1 MTMRWTTV
9 ALALGALLVRPAP
22 GAAQFFAFDQ
32 NKVQY
37 RRFDWRILKGEHVDL
52 YYYPSE
58 AELAPLTLRYAEESY
73 DTLALRFGHEVGTR
87 IPLIVYASHVDF
99 EQTNVLPFTP
109 PEGLLGATDFLKRRV
124 TLPFRGNLA
133 EFRHTIRHELTHV
146 FQMSF
151 QTEAY
156 YQSPRAGH
164 VDLPL
169 WWTEGL
175 AEYWSAG
182 EDARD
187 EMVLRDLTLTG
198 RLPTLE
204 QLTWVQSVI
213 VYPLGGRIHRWLG
226 QTYGDWRAALMYR
239 ELAQHE
245 NFEKA
250 IEAIYGR
257 TLEQLSA
264 EFQLAMRRAYYPAAQ
279 SHEPVPLLAKKV
291 ADLAIKPTWLAD
303 TARRPDPAADRAG
316 EAVYLSPVTGYLT
329 IYRKDLDRGRARS
342 VAIAGRSAALE
353 SFHPFDSRMDASKPG
368 LLLFSARY
376 KDRDALIIWDLRRRR
391 MVGRYQFTSL
401 VSILS
406 PAWLPDGSVV
416 FSGLSEGGVSD
427 IYRVTLPS
435 GRLESVTHDP
445 YQDTDPS
452 PSPDGRAIV
461 FASDRTEGGLD
472 GAANLFRIDLATGA
486 VRQLTRGHWVDEA
499 PIWARD
505 GRVYFTSDRDGVLNV
520 FSIDSSGAGRRETS
534 AWTGAFDPAPL
545 PGARGLLVGGFNEG
559 SFGIYAYP
567 PDSAAR
573 ADSFPAPAEPATPAV
588 AAWSWPAGGDTTAAP
603 TPAVNA
609 PYHSRYTLDLA
620 AGDVIFVPGYGGAQG
635 AAFLLSDL
643 LGDNM
648 IFGSVASFQG
658 QGLGSFIQNLN
669 VTGLY
674 LNQRHRVNWG
684 IGGFRTAGRNYEGEQ
699 FVSYI
704 ETAVGAVGLLRYPLT
719 RYSRIEGTLVLE
731 HSDRTDFTLP
741 VATPRRVGW
750 IASNYLSFVRD
761 NSLWIESGPIDG
773 GRVALTA
780 GVSSDFS
787 NGRFDSFLLSADLR
801 KYLRIGRRV
810 SYATRLLAFYSSGD
824 RPRRLNIGGTMGL
837 RGYPNFGYIM
847 GSQAYMANSELRF
860 PILRSLT
867 LGFPFGDFRLPEF
880 QGALF
885 FDAGRAWFLDRASRP
900 LIGSYGFGVRLALFP
915 LAVLRLDVGRR
926 FSDGGFG
933 SYGLSAEDQKRSFVS
948 FFFGYNY

>member
-1 MTMRWTTV
+1 MRWTSFGLA
-9 ALALGALLVRPAP
+9 ALAAVLPLQA
-22 GAAQFFAFDQ
+22 GAAQFFAFGQ

-37 RRFDWRILKGEHVDL
+37 RRFDWRVLKGTHIDL

-58 AELAPLTLRYAEESY
+58 ADLAPVTLAYAEESY
-73 DTLALRFGHEVGTR
+73 DTLALKFGHDVGVR

-99 EQTNVLPFTP
+99 EQTNILPFTP

-146 FQMSF
+146 FQLSF

-164 VDLPL
+164 VQLPL

-198 RLPTLE
+198 HLPTLQ
-204 QLTWVQSVI
+204 QLTYVDGLI
-213 VYPLGGRIHRWLG
+213 VYPLGGRIHRWLA
-226 QTYGDWRAALMYR
+226 QTYGDWRPALMYR

-245 NFEKA
+245 SFAQA
-250 IEAIYGR
+250 IEAVYGR
-257 TLEQLSA
+257 TLEQLND
-264 EFQLAMRRAYYPAAQ
+264 EFQLAMRRAYYPTAELR
-279 SHEPVPLLAKKV
+279 EPLPLLGRRIAE
-291 ADLAIKPTWLAD
+291 LAIKPAWLPD
-303 TARRPDPAADRAG
+303 TSADRSG
-316 EAVYLSPVTGYLT
+316 EAVYLSPITGYLT
-329 IYRKDLDRGRARS
+329 IYRKDIERGRARS
-342 VAIAGRSAALE
+342 VAISGRSAELE
-353 SFHPFDSRMDASKPG
+353 SFHPFDSRMDASRPG

-376 KDRDALIIWDLRRRR
+376 KDRDALIVWDLARRRIA
-391 MVGRYQFTSL
+391 GRYQFPSL

-406 PAWLPDGSVV
+406 PAWMPDGRTVV
-416 FSGLSEGGVSD
+416 FSGLSESGISD
-427 IYRVTLPS
+427 IYRVSLPAGTL
-435 GRLESVTHDP
+435 EQVTHDR
-445 YQDTDPS
+445 YQDTDPT
-452 PSPDGRAIV
+452 PSPDGRSIA
-461 FASDRTEGGLD
+461 FASDRTEGGLA
-472 GAANLFRIDLATGA
+472 GAVNIFTRDLASGA
-486 VRQLTRGHWVDEA
+486 MRQLTSGHWVDEA

-505 GRVYFTSDRDGVLNV
+505 GRIYFTSDRDGVLNV
-520 FSIDSSGAGRRETS
+520 FSMDSTGAGRRETS
-534 AWTGAFDPAPL
+534 AWTGAFDPAPM
-545 PGARGLLVGGFNEG
+545 PDGRGLLVGGFNAG
-559 SFGIYAYP
+559 SFNIYAYR

-573 ADSFPAPAEPATPAV
+573 ADTFTAHPGPAAV
-588 AAWSWPAGGDTTAAP
+588 AAWDWPVPADTTAAGAAP
-603 TPAVNA
+603 VSR

-620 AGDVIFVPGYGGAQG
+620 AGDVVVIPGYGGAQG

-643 LGDNM
+643 LGDNVL
-648 IFGSVASFQG
+648 FGSVASFQG
-658 QGLGSFIQNLN
+658 QEFGSFIKNLN

-674 LNQRHRVNWG
+674 LNQTHRVNWG

-719 RYSRIEGTLVLE
+719 RFSRLEGTLVVE

-773 GRVALTA
+773 GRIALTA

-810 SYATRLLAFYSSGD
+810 SYATRLVGFYSSGD
-824 RPRRLNIGGTMGL
+824 RPRRINIGGTMAL
-837 RGYPNFGYIM
+837 RGYPNFGYIV
-847 GSQAYMANSELRF
+847 GSQAWMANSELRF
-860 PILRSLT
+860 PILSSLT

-885 FDAGRAWFLDRASRP
+885 FDAGRAWFREPATRP
-900 LIGSYGFGVRLALFP
+900 MIGSYGLGVRLALFP

-933 SYGLSAEDQKRSFVS
+933 SYGLSSDQQKRGFVS

>member
-1 MTMRWTTV
+1 MRWRSLGLA
-9 ALALGALLVRPAP
+9 ALALLLPLRT
-22 GAAQFFAFDQ
+22 GTAQFFAFGQ

-37 RRFDWRILKGEHVDL
+37 RRFDWRVLKGRHIDL

-58 AELAPLTLRYAEESY
+58 ADLAPVTLAYAEESY
-73 DTLALRFGHEVGTR
+73 DTLALRFGHDVGVR

-99 EQTNVLPFTP
+99 EQTNILPFTP

-146 FQMSF
+146 FQLSF

-164 VDLPL
+164 VQLPL

-175 AEYWSAG
+175 AEYFSAG

-198 RLPTLE
+198 HLPTLQ
-204 QLTWVQSVI
+204 QLTYVDGLI
-213 VYPLGGRIHRWLG
+213 VYPLGGRIHRWLA
-226 QTYGDWRAALMYR
+226 QTYGDWRPAQMYR

-245 NFEKA
+245 SFEQA
-250 IEAIYGR
+250 IEAVYGR
-257 TLEQLSA
+257 TLEQLND
-264 EFQLAMRRAYYPAAQ
+264 EFQLAMRRAYYPTAQ
-279 SHEPVPLLAKKV
+279 LREPLPLLGRRIAE
-291 ADLAIKPTWLAD
+291 LAIKPAWLPD
-303 TARRPDPAADRAG
+303 TSADRAG
-316 EAVYLSPVTGYLT
+316 EAVYLSPITGYLT
-329 IYRKDLDRGRARS
+329 IYRKDIERGRARS
-342 VAIAGRSAALE
+342 VAISGRSAELE
-353 SFHPFDSRMDASKPG
+353 SFHPFDSRMDASRPG

-376 KDRDALIIWDLRRRR
+376 KDRDALVVWDLNRRRI
-391 MVGRYQFTSL
+391 VGRYQFPSL

-406 PAWLPDGSVV
+406 PAWMPDGRSVV
-416 FSGLSEGGVSD
+416 FSGLSESGISD
-427 IYRVTLPS
+427 IYRVSLPAGTLEP
-435 GRLESVTHDP
+435 VTHDR
-445 YQDTDPS
+445 YQDTDPT
-452 PSPDGRAIV
+452 PSPDGRSIA
-461 FASDRTEGGLD
+461 FASDRTEGGLE
-472 GAANLFRIDLATGA
+472 GAVNIFVRDLASGA
-486 VRQLTRGHWVDEA
+486 MRQLTSGRWVDEA
-499 PIWARD
+499 PIWTAE
-505 GRVYFTSDRDGVLNV
+505 GRIYFTSDRDGVLNV
-520 FSIDSSGAGRRETS
+520 FSMDSTGAGRRETS
-534 AWTGAFDPAPL
+534 AWTGAFDPAPM
-545 PGARGLLVGGFNEG
+545 PNGRGLLVGGFNAG
-559 SFGIYAYP
+559 SFNIYAYR

-573 ADSFPAPAEPATPAV
+573 ADTFAAHPGPAAV
-588 AAWSWPAGGDTTAAP
+588 AAWGWPVPRDTTAAGAAP
-603 TPAVNA
+603 VSR

-620 AGDVIFVPGYGGAQG
+620 AGDVVVIPGYGGAQG

-643 LGDNM
+643 LGDNVL
-648 IFGSVASFQG
+648 FGSVASFQG
-658 QGLGSFIQNLN
+658 QELGSFIKNLN

-674 LNQRHRVNWG
+674 LNQTHRVNWG

-719 RYSRIEGTLVLE
+719 RFSRLEGTLVVE

-810 SYATRLLAFYSSGD
+810 SYATRLVGFYSSGD
-824 RPRRLNIGGTMGL
+824 RPRRINIGGTMAL
-837 RGYPNFGYIM
+837 RGYPNFGYIV
-847 GSQAYMANSELRF
+847 GSQAWMANSELRF
-860 PILRSLT
+860 PVLSSLT

-885 FDAGRAWFLDRASRP
+885 FDAGRAWFREPATRP

-933 SYGLSAEDQKRSFVS
+933 SYGLSSDQQKRGFVS

>member
-1 MTMRWTTV
+1 MKWTT
-9 ALALGALLVRPAP
+9 LALVAGAALLPLR
-22 GAAQFFAFDQ
+22 GTAAQFFALDQ

-37 RRFDWRILKGEHVDL
+37 RRFDWRVLKGPHVDL
-52 YYYPSE
+52 YYYPGE
-58 AELAPLTLRYAEESY
+58 ADLAPVTLAYAEASY
-73 DTLALRFGHEVGTR
+73 DTLALKFGHDVGVR

-99 EQTNVLPFTP
+99 EQTNILPFTP

-124 TLPFRGNLA
+124 TLPFRGSFS

-146 FQMSF
+146 FQLSF

-164 VDLPL
+164 VQLPL

-198 RLPTLE
+198 HLPTLE
-204 QLTWVQSVI
+204 QLTYVTGVI
-213 VYPLGGRIHRWLG
+213 VYPLGGRIHRWLAE
-226 QTYGDWRAALMYR
+226 TYGDWRPALMYR
-239 ELAQHE
+239 ELARHE

-250 IEAIYGR
+250 IESIYGR
-257 TLEQLSA
+257 TLEQLNA
-264 EFQLAMRRAYYPAAQ
+264 EFQLAMRRAYYPTAATR
-279 SHEPVPLLAKKV
+279 EPLPLLARKV
-291 ADLAIKPTWLAD
+291 ADLAIKPTHLPD
-303 TARRPDPAADRAG
+303 STAGGAG
-316 EAVYLSPVTGYLT
+316 EAVYMSPVTGYLT
-329 IYRKDLDRGRARS
+329 IYRKDLNRALLGRSRARS
-342 VAIAGRSAALE
+342 VVVSGRSAGLE
-353 SFHPFDSRMDASKPG
+353 SFHPFDSRIDASREG

-376 KDRDALIIWDLRRRR
+376 KDRDALIVWDLRRRKV
-391 MVGRYQFTSL
+391 VGRYQFSSL

-406 PAWLPDGSVV
+406 PAWMPDGQSVV
-416 FSGLSEGGVSD
+416 FSGLSESGISD
-427 IYRVTLPS
+427 IYRVSLPD
-435 GRLESVTHDP
+435 GALDAITQDR

-452 PSPDGRAIV
+452 ASPDGRSVV
-461 FASDRTEGGLD
+461 FASDRAEGGLD
-472 GAANLFRIDLATGA
+472 GAANIFVRDLGTGA
-486 VRQLTRGHWVDEA
+486 TRQLTRGHWVDEA
-499 PIWARD
+499 PVWSPD
-505 GRVYFTSDRDGVLNV
+505 GRIYFTSDRDGVLNV
-520 FSIDSSGAGRRETS
+520 FSMDSTGAGRRETS

-545 PGARGLLVGGFNEG
+545 PGNRGLLVGGFNEG
-559 SFGIYAYP
+559 SFNIYAYR

-573 ADSFPAPAEPATPAV
+573 ADTFAAPGASPYV
-588 AAWSWPAGGDTTAAP
+588 AAWDWPLPVDAAAASAAP
-603 TPAVNA
+603 VSA

-620 AGDVIFVPGYGGAQG
+620 AGDIAVIPGYGGAQG

-643 LGDNM
+643 LGDNLL
-648 IFGSVASFQG
+648 FGSVASFQS
-658 QGLGSFIQNLN
+658 QELGSFVKNLN
-669 VTGLY
+669 VTALY

-684 IGGFRTAGRNYEGEQ
+684 IGGFRTAGRNYEGER

-704 ETAVGAVGLLRYPLT
+704 ETAVGAIGTLRYPLT
-719 RYSRIEGTLVLE
+719 RFSRLEGTLVME

-750 IASNYLSFVRD
+750 IASNYLGFVRD

-773 GRVALTA
+773 GRIALTA
-780 GVSSDFS
+780 GVSSDFT

-810 SYATRLLAFYSSGD
+810 TYATRLLGFYSSGD

-837 RGYPNFGYIM
+837 RGYPNFGYIV

-860 PILRSLT
+860 PVLRSLT
-867 LGFPFGDFRLPEF
+867 LGFPFGDFTLPEF

-885 FDAGRAWFLDRASRP
+885 FDAGRAWFRDPDSRP

-926 FSDGGFG
+926 FSNGGFG
-933 SYGLSAEDQKRSFVS
+933 SYGLSAEDQKRGFVS